1 MFVKFKT
8 PRWYL
13 NEMDKFM
20 AVPGVRTDEFDDDL
34 KKMYCLADEIDYS
47 NTKMRQAGEH
57 RNKIKRQYGERFA
70 HFCNKRNCSSNFN
83 LFEFCATKTEYFF
96 SELFEAKRIMKELQV
111 YILAS
116 RQTIKDALAE
126 MHKIWAKWYVM
137 LNFSEKTEK
146 KKEKPAPAK
155 RKYRLNLTREES
167 LRLLKALT
175 HALKKDPSKD
185 QFVLTLDEY

>member
-8 PRWYL
+8 PMWYL

-47 NTKMRQAGEH
+47 NTKRRQAVEH

-96 SELFEAKRIMKELQV
+96 SELFEAKRLMKELQE
-111 YILAS
+111 YILSS
-116 RQTIKDALAE
+116 RQTIKCDLGR
-126 MHKIWAKWYVM
+126 MHDIWKKWYRKLVC
-137 LNFSEKTEK
+137 TEK
-146 KKEKPAPAK
+146 EKGKPIQASK